1 MRPSHGIRMLGQQL
15 IFSAA
20 LYLLATSCSL
30 CHAETLLAGGSYIV
44 RSPGEPSLIDIDQ
57 DVAAIRD
64 STNLTEIKDIY
75 TNGKYAKPLTLQ
87 RLSTDAAHDYKGD
100 PMYTFYKHAYL
111 HIGLK
116 EGEIAGEFD
125 SNHIEQYAD
134 TLVKDLL
141 EIDKENIAQ
150 EAILVNTI
158 WMTVV
163 FYLNG
168 AAKSCRYPDVAEPY
182 LYLDLAAGFY
192 IGLGQDK
199 GDDES
204 GNMLYNLAEGI
215 SKDFNQDNGVSV
227 VNEKILE
234 LLNDIKDN
242 IIDKGLCSTHEEN
255 SYKKF
260 RWNVGSI
267 IGYMNVILVQRLIR
281 HLLDGSDR
289 DFMKMYALAILPQ
302 IRLCN
307 PGAFEHMT
315 TAFVGKIEKV
325 DNPIDDV
332 NLLQSV
338 YSCLG
343 ITCEMVGEF
352 RGRHDGCVDDTSF
365 PDGAMPYASIDRDM
379 LQIGVLMEMEAY
391 DAALDLYNYGRNS
404 LNDWRYITLKE
415 FATNESVDTNVPLGQ
430 FINYNN
436 DNEKPQM
443 NEYIT
448 NAIKGENTFQSVTRT
463 QREWAVKRSLQGTL
477 SYYAIVEKVSN
488 AVDLCGK
495 AKKDQAA
502 LEWQRASALAIG
514 SIGKATMTTET
525 VYEEYFGQTLFTLA
539 NEMCDPFG
547 TCTAS
552 GKAHI
557 IDAWM
562 DQEYRG
568 LSFIENEECLE
579 LAQLV
584 NTEVKPSLLVPIIQG
599 LLHYAVINENQ
610 DETQSDTIFAGEA
623 LARTVVPLIN
633 KENPMEAFLVQE
645 NMEFAQGTK
654 SVKDG
659 SRNVFK
665 AIASSLFGLSVD
677 CSLIGRYGSLEYG
690 DICENQ
696 ESSPNDSGPQ
706 SEPETSHLAGKVL
719 TGAALAIV
727 FLSGLV
733 LGCYRS
739 RNYLEC
745 GKRMKGQVFCPSDNS
760 FGP

>member
-1 MRPSHGIRMLGQQL
+1 LCRNSPRVFFNLTACLSHLCIPTLHRP
-15 IFSAA
+15 FSAFIIQ
-20 LYLLATSCSL
+20 S
-30 CHAETLLAGGSYIV
+30 
-44 RSPGEPSLIDIDQ
+44 IDIDQ

-307 PGAFEHMT
+307 PGAFDLMMNE
-315 TAFVGKIEKV
+315 FVGNTGDV
-325 DNPIDDV
+325 DDPIGYME
-332 NLLQSV
+332 LLQSV

-343 ITCEMVGEF
+343 ITCEMVGKF
-352 RGRHDGCVDDTSF
+352 RGRDDGCVDRSGF
-365 PDGAMPYASIDRDM
+365 PDDAVSYALMDRDM
-379 LQIGVLMEMEAY
+379 LEIEVLMEMEAY
-391 DAALDLYNYGRNS
+391 DAALDHYKYGRNS
-404 LNDWRYITLKE
+404 PDNWKFNTLWE
-415 FATNESVDTNVPLGQ
+415 LATYDSVDTNLPLGQ
-430 FINYNN
+430 FINYNTE
-436 DNEKPQM
+436 NEKPVM

-448 NAIKGENTFQSVTRT
+448 SAIEGKSTFEYATKN

-477 SYYAIVEKVSN
+477 SYYAVMEKVTN
-488 AVDLCGK
+488 ALDLCGTT
-495 AKKDQAA
+495 KKDQAVQ
-502 LEWQRASALAIG
+502 EWDKALALAVG
-514 SIGKATMTTET
+514 SIGEAMMIIDTA
-525 VYEEYFGQTLFTLA
+525 YEGYFGQTLLTLA
-539 NEMCDPFG
+539 NEVCGLFG
-547 TCTAS
+547 KCTAS
-552 GKAHI
+552 GEASI
-557 IDAWM
+557 IDMWI
-562 DQEYRG
+562 DQNFRG
-568 LSFIENEECLE
+568 LSFIEDDECLK
-579 LAQLV
+579 LTQLV
-584 NTEVKPSLLVPIIQG
+584 DTEVNPTLLVPIIQG
-599 LLHYAVINENQ
+599 ILHYAVMNESL
-610 DETQSDTIFAGEA
+610 DEAQSDTLFAGEA

-633 KENPMEAFLVQE
+633 KENPEEAFLIQE

-654 SVKDG
+654 YVKDG
-659 SRNVFK
+659 SENVFK
-665 AIASSLFGLSVD
+665 AVATSLHGLSID
-677 CSLIGRYGSLEYG
+677 CSLIGKYAGLKYGNL
-690 DICENQ
+690 CEEQ
-696 ESSPNDSGPQ
+696 KSSIGNDSAQPQ
-706 SEPETSHLAGKVL
+706 EKTSLADKVL
-719 TGAALAIV
+719 VGAVLTISL
-727 FLSGLV
+727 LSGLFFW
-733 LGCYRS
+733 
-739 RNYLEC
+739 RNRVKNGLVPRHFS
-745 GKRMKGQVFCPSDNS
+745 GGQALSQEMS
-760 FGP
+760 